1 MYGGGTPM
9 FGKKKTFSQKLQAA
23 TKKREKKINKLVKK
37 FLKSS
42 RRSQKRVIK
51 ILTKGPAWFEL
62 FVHAIFAIV
71 VCYLFWRKAKDP
83 TFLENFGETKL

>member
-1 MYGGGTPM
+1 M
-9 FGKKKTFSQKLQAA
+9 FGKKKTFGQKLQTAV
-23 TKKREKKINKLVKK
+23 KKREKKINKLTKK

-42 RRSQKRVIK
+42 CRSQRRVIK

-62 FVHAIFAIV
+62 FVHALFAAV

-83 TFLENFGETKL
+83 TFLENFGETKIS

>member
-1 MYGGGTPM
+1 M
-9 FGKKKTFSQKLQAA
+9 FWKKKTFGQRLHDAI
-23 TKKREKKINKLVKK
+23 KKREKRINKLTKK

-42 RRSQKRVIK
+42 RKSQKRIIK

-71 VCYLFWRKAKDP
+71 VCYLFWRKSKDP
-83 TFLENFGETKL
+83 TFLENFGETKIS

>member
-1 MYGGGTPM
+1 M
-9 FGKKKTFSQKLQAA
+9 FGKKKTFGQKLQA
-23 TKKREKKINKLVKK
+23 TVKKREKKINKIVKK
-37 FLKSS
+37 FLRSS

-62 FVHAIFAIV
+62 FVHAIFAAV
-71 VCYLFWRKAKDP
+71 VCFLFWKKAKDP

>member
-1 MYGGGTPM
+1 M

-23 TKKREKKINKLVKK
+23 TKKREKKINKMVKK

-62 FVHAIFAIV
+62 FVHAIFAVV

-83 TFLENFGETKL
+83 TFLENFGETKIS

>member
-1 MYGGGTPM
+1 MC
-9 FGKKKTFSQKLQAA
+9 GKKKTFSQKLQAA

-62 FVHAIFAIV
+62 FVHAIFAIA